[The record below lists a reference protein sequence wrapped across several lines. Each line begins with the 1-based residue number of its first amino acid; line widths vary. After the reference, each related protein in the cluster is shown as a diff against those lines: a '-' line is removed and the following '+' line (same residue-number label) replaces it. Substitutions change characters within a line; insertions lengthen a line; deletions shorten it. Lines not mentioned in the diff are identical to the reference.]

1 MNISRQTNS
10 RTMQLLNP
18 PRVDGIEKSLSTRS
32 CSVQKVGE
40 APFAFPW
47 RPSSYLLC
55 FSYPSPSLSLSLHL
69 FHSSR
74 FPSSSFF
81 SLSLSH
87 SLACMGVSQLAPR
100 RWYRPTHPLQ
110 GCAPRARPTTTLPF
124 SLGNQPSPPYP
135 SSPYYVAPLQHSTT
149 IRFIAEWKEWS
160 NSGIAC
166 SL

>member
-1 MNISRQTNS
+1 MKISRQTNS

-18 PRVDGIEKSLSTRS
+18 PRVDGIEKSLSTR
-32 CSVQKVGE
+32 SVQKVGE

-124 SLGNQPSPPYP
+124 SLGNQPSPPLSFVSILRRP
-135 SSPYYVAPLQHSTT
+135 TT
-149 IRFIAEWKEWS
+149 A
-160 NSGIAC
+160 
-166 SL
+166 

>member
-81 SLSLSH
+81 SLSLSFSRVH
-87 SLACMGVSQLAPR
+87 GGLTVSAATLVSTDAPPPGLR
-100 RWYRPTHPLQ
+100 ASCQANHHP
-110 GCAPRARPTTTLPF
+110 PF
-124 SLGNQPSPPYP
+124 F
-135 SSPYYVAPLQHSTT
+135 A
-149 IRFIAEWKEWS
+149 
-160 NSGIAC
+160 
-166 SL
+166 

>member
-55 FSYPSPSLSLSLHL
+55 FSYPSPSLSLS
-69 FHSSR
+69 
-74 FPSSSFF
+74 PSVPFLPFSFLLIF
-81 SLSLSH
+81 LSLSH

-124 SLGNQPSPPYP
+124 SLGNQPSPPLSFVSILRRP
-135 SSPYYVAPLQHSTT
+135 TT
-149 IRFIAEWKEWS
+149 A
-160 NSGIAC
+160 
-166 SL
+166 